1 MTNYFLIIIN
11 FFSGPGD
18 VVLATASV
26 DNNIII
32 WNMDRLPEQVTILRG
47 HTSLVKGVF
56 FDPVGKYLA
65 SQSDDKT
72 LRIWKTSDW
81 SQEVVIGEPF
91 QESGATTHVLRPG
104 WSPDGSMIV
113 TAHAMNGGGPT
124 AQIVERSSWRANR
137 DFVGH
142 KKAVSCVRFNSRVF
156 EKNNQQNGKTEMF
169 VVVAMGSRDRSF
181 SVWITG
187 AKRPYFVINDSF
199 DQGNETKICS
209 NFNDVFA
216 FPFGNKIFFLGIL
229 DLAWSRDGRVLMA
242 CSMDGSITTAILQ
255 PNELGKTVPESR
267 LYDSMREQYGKNYG
281 K

>member
-1 MTNYFLIIIN
+1 
-11 FFSGPGD
+11 
-18 VVLATASV
+18 
-26 DNNIII
+26 
-32 WNMDRLPEQVTILRG
+32 MDRLPEQVTILRG

-137 DFVGH
+137 
-142 KKAVSCVRFNSRVF
+142 
-156 EKNNQQNGKTEMF
+156 
-169 VVVAMGSRDRSF
+169 
-181 SVWITG
+181 
-187 AKRPYFVINDSF
+187 
-199 DQGNETKICS
+199 
-209 NFNDVFA
+209 
-216 FPFGNKIFFLGIL
+216 
-229 DLAWSRDGRVLMA
+229 
-242 CSMDGSITTAILQ
+242 
-255 PNELGKTVPESR
+255 
-267 LYDSMREQYGKNYG
+267 
-281 K
+281 